1 MQKLTTSHALAICP
15 LYQIVFGHRFVKTVV
30 LALVLIVGV
39 QPIAPV
45 FADEVVDVAESLEND
60 SAVETEM
67 EIVEEVPPQAQ
78 ADSLVM
84 DDQLP
89 SDEEITEEEQAEPAE
104 EASESINSI
113 QNETVATTT
122 PQSDS
127 ATSSV
132 SAADVNVVIE
142 DTATTSVATTAVLD
156 SDTPSGTVSTSTP
169 VVPPTNIVHT
179 DDTFYQFA
187 KDDCVRV
194 ADGSFYCGTG
204 TADAPILE
212 DRFYVALDEDGDSEI
227 FAQLEGV
234 VHQVTRNTVT
244 DAAPYYDA
252 ISNTL
257 VWHQESS
264 GRYQIMSY
272 DFVTEKTSQLT
283 TGRVNNMQPQ
293 RSGDITVWQ
302 QWGSDSWEIVMH
314 DGETVTALTDNTV
327 PDVNPSIRNDL
338 IMWQTQFSD
347 HHTVTIYN
355 RTTEELE
362 SVKTDDP
369 ELSFSNP
376 RLLLVFEGVN
386 EAGDVI
392 TQGYDPETGRMVPLT
407 STAAPLPENIPDS
420 EPTDEV
426 RALLPVKTTNDEES
440 DDDEVDSATS
450 TSTPVEVAQSTATT
464 TASGQDVIIPAF
476 ADTTTQPQAAT
487 TTDVAS
493 DKIPDLVIP
502 PATSTEAI

>member
-15 LYQIVFGHRFVKTVV
+15 LYQIVFRSRFVKTVV
-30 LALVLIVGV
+30 FALVLVIGV

-45 FADEVVDVAESLEND
+45 FADEVVDT
-60 SAVETEM
+60 AVNIEDDNSPETVM
-67 EIVEEVPPQAQ
+67 EIVEEVPAQ
-78 ADSLVM
+78 TQTDSLVM
-84 DDQLP
+84 DEQSLGDN
-89 SDEEITEEEQAEPAE
+89 EEIAPEVH
-104 EASESINSI
+104 SESDTEDVVESLQID
-113 QNETVATTT
+113 TVATTT
-122 PQSDS
+122 LQLDN
-127 ATSSV
+127 ATSSTSTTDTDV
-132 SAADVNVVIE
+132 EAEAASTTRLTITQNNTK
-142 DTATTSVATTAVLD
+142 DTVKTVATTTTVL
-156 SDTPSGTVSTSTP
+156 
-169 VVPPTNIVHT
+169 PPTNIVQT

-204 TADAPILE
+204 TTDTVVLE

-227 FAQLEGV
+227 FAQIDGIK
-234 VHQVTRNTVT
+234 HQITHNTVT
-244 DAAPYYDA
+244 DAAPFYDV

-257 VWHQESS
+257 VWHQDIA
-264 GRYQIMSY
+264 GRYQIMTY

-338 IMWQTQFSD
+338 VLWQTQFSD
-347 HHTVTIYN
+347 YRTVTIYD
-355 RTTEELE
+355 RMTKEFE
-362 SVKTDDP
+362 SIKTDDP

-392 TQGYDPETGRMVPLT
+392 AQGYDPETGKVVSLT
-407 STAAPLPENIPDS
+407 TQSAPLPENIPDS
-420 EPTDEV
+420 EPTNEV
-426 RALLPVKTTNDEES
+426 RALLPVKPTNDEEF
-440 DDDEVDSATS
+440 DDDEVDTATG
-450 TSTPVEVAQSTATT
+450 TSTPAVPSVAIATT
-464 TASGQDVIIPAF
+464 TESGQDIVVPAF
-476 ADTTTQPQAAT
+476 VSTTTQTQVAT
-487 TTDVAS
+487 ATDPVLET
-493 DKIPDLVIP
+493 IPDLVIP